1 MKLLLDIF
9 ETGLHVGVFC
19 AGVVLP
25 VGLVVILLDRVANR
39 GKSNDRP

>member
-25 VGLVVILLDRVANR
+25 VGLVVILLDRISRR
-39 GKSNDRP
+39 GRRDDD